1 MSISFSATVPGG
13 LFEQNGVPVLTNMTT
28 RGHRRRSAAQAL
40 DAKGAWD
47 IRARMT
53 ALDGVAPGATAAKT
67 NTVVEANVELGGAR
81 NITTETLINRA
92 TTAAD
97 VTHIEATVNTFSSKT
112 TFGANP
118 PANLDGNPLGT
129 R

>member
-1 MSISFSATVPGG
+1 MSISYTATVAGG
-13 LFEQNGVPVLTNMTT
+13 FFEANGVASLSNMST
-28 RGHRRRSAAQAL
+28 RGNRRRIAGQAL
-40 DAKGAWD
+40 DGKGTFEL
-47 IRARMT
+47 RARMT
-53 ALDGVAPGATAAKT
+53 ALDGVAPGANATKT
-67 NTVVEANVELGGAR
+67 FTVVEANSELGGLRA
-81 NITTETLINRA
+81 ITTETLINRA

>member
-1 MSISFSATVPGG
+1 MSIPYSATVLGG
-13 LFEQNGVPVLTNMTT
+13 YFPENGVATLTNATT
-28 RGHRRRSAAQAL
+28 RGSRRRAAAQAL
-40 DAKGAWD
+40 DGKGTFD

-67 NTVVEANVELGGAR
+67 FMVVEANVELGGLRA
-81 NITTETLINRA
+81 ITTETLINRA
-92 TTAAD
+92 TTSGD
-97 VTHIEATVNTFSSKT
+97 VTIIEATVNTMSSKT
-112 TFGANP
+112 TFGASP

>member
-1 MSISFSATVPGG
+1 MSITSSASVAGG
-13 LFEQNGVPVLTNMTT
+13 FFEANGVGTLTNITT
-28 RGHRRRSAAQAL
+28 RGHRRRAAAQAL
-40 DAKGAWD
+40 DGKSTWD
-47 IRARMT
+47 LRARMT
-53 ALDGVAPGATAAKT
+53 ALDGVAPGATALKT
-67 NTVVEANVELGGAR
+67 NSVVEANSELGGAR
-81 NITTETLINRA
+81 NITTESIINRA
-92 TTAAD
+92 TTNAD

>member
-1 MSISFSATVPGG
+1 MAIGFTATVLGG
-13 LFEQNGVPVLTNMTT
+13 YFPENGVNSLTQATT
-28 RGHRRRSAAQAL
+28 RGSRRRRVAQAL
-40 DAKGAWD
+40 DGKGTLEL
-47 IRARMT
+47 RARMT
-53 ALDGVAPGATAAKT
+53 ALDGVAPGAVAAKT
-67 NTVVEANVELGGAR
+67 YPVVEASQELGGVR

-97 VTHIEATVNTFSSKT
+97 VAHIEATINTFSTKT